1 MAGPEAQLEV
11 ATAAQGVA
19 GGAPCAFP
27 SQAALYRHL
36 LDLVDGAC
44 TIIDAVRGAIVD
56 CNVTAHQQLGYTREQ
71 YLALP
76 PSDLL
81 ADPAHDQAWVEA
93 VKADLRKRGR
103 LSFSTS
109 LRHRNGTTLAVEV
122 HLELV
127 RCGGQKLLLAAARE
141 RFQLLRIKEQLELS
155 NRQLLEAERLAQL
168 GSWQLRSLHGPITWS
183 PQIEQILEFPDSRR
197 PQLRLYLARVHPD
210 DRPALRQAIRQ
221 LVQGGRPLELE
232 HRLKLAGGRRK
243 VVVLRARIES
253 GRRGQAVGVVGTLQD
268 VTAASAVKEK
278 LKHTAYRDGVTGLPN
293 RAASHRHL
301 EQLLRELPHTSNLAT
316 ICLDIDDFQA
326 INDSFGIAIGNR
338 VLEETGRRLR
348 KLLGPADWVAR
359 TGSDEFLVLSSRV
372 HSIGEAR
379 SLAVELQRQL
389 ARPLPIQEHL
399 AVTLAVTVGVSVW
412 PEHAGDPLELLQ
424 RANTALTEAKQ
435 RGPRQLEVYSNL
447 ISARLLVRTQLEQ
460 ELARAVDRDQLRLV
474 FQPQTD
480 GRGEVVGAEAL
491 LRWID
496 QRGQPQS
503 PANFIPLAERTG
515 LIHAIGQW
523 VLEESFRQLAAW
535 ERQGLTLPL
544 LSINLSS
551 IQLQDP
557 ERSLGRF
564 IHSCSQQHGIQP
576 QRLEFELTETA
587 IQRDA
592 ALVTEQMQE
601 LAGMGFKLALD
612 DFGTGYSSLEVLHR
626 LPLHK
631 LKIDR
636 CFIDPLVDR
645 HTDRSI
651 VAATIAMARQ
661 LGMTPLAE
669 GVENAGQ
676 VELLL
681 ELGCELFQGFHFGGP
696 MEAAELGR
704 RLASQG
710 T

>member
-1 MAGPEAQLEV
+1 MAGR
-11 ATAAQGVA
+11 GVDSA
-19 GGAPCAFP
+19 DAIAFP

-44 TIIDAVRGAIVD
+44 TILDADGGRIVD
-56 CNVTAHQQLGYTREQ
+56 CNVAAHEQLGYSREQ
-71 YLALP
+71 YLALTP
-76 PSDLL
+76 RDLQ
-81 ADPAHDQAWVEA
+81 ADPARDQAWVESM
-93 VKADLRKRGR
+93 VVELHQRGQ
-103 LSFSTS
+103 LTFSTS
-109 LRHRNGTTLAVEV
+109 HRHRNGSALAVEV

-127 RCGGQKLLLAAARE
+127 TCDGQTLLLAATRE
-141 RFQLLRIKEQLELS
+141 RSHRLRIQEDLERS
-155 NRQLLEAERLAQL
+155 NRQLLEAEQLAQL
-168 GSWQLRSLHGPITWS
+168 GSWQLRSLQGPILWS
-183 PQIEQILEFPDSRR
+183 PQIEQILELPDSRR
-197 PQLRLYLARVHPD
+197 PQLRRYLSRVHPD
-210 DRPALRQAIRQ
+210 DRPALLQAIRE
-221 LVQGGRPLELE
+221 LAQGGRPLELE
-232 HRLKLAGGRRK
+232 QRLQLSNGRHK
-243 VVVLRARIES
+243 VVVLRARIDAD
-253 GRRGQAVGVVGTLQD
+253 RRGRPVGVVGTLQD
-268 VTAASAVKEK
+268 VTAANAVKEQ
-278 LKHTAYRDGVTGLPN
+278 LEQTAFRDAVTGLPN

-301 EQLLRELPHTSNLAT
+301 DQLLRELPRTTNLAA

-326 INDSFGIAIGNR
+326 INDSFGIAVGNR
-338 VLEETGRRLR
+338 VLEQTGRRLQQ
-348 KLLGPADWVAR
+348 LLGEADWVAR
-359 TGSDEFLVLSSRV
+359 TGSDEFLVLSHAI

-379 SLAVELQRQL
+379 NLAVELQRQL
-389 ARPLPIQEHL
+389 ARPLPIQDHL

-435 RGPRQLEVYSNL
+435 RGLRQLEVYSNL
-447 ISARLLVRTQLEQ
+447 ISARMLARTQLEQ
-460 ELARAVDRDQLRLV
+460 ELARAVDREQLRLV

-480 GRGEVVGAEAL
+480 SHGRVVGAEAL
-491 LRWID
+491 LRWTD
-496 QRGQPQS
+496 QRGQSQS

-535 ERQGLTLPL
+535 RKQGLQLPL

-557 ERSLGRF
+557 ERNLSRF
-564 IHSCSQQHGIQP
+564 IHACSRQHGIEP

-592 ALVTEQMQE
+592 ALVTEQLQE
-601 LAGMGFKLALD
+601 LAGLGFKLALD

-626 LPLHK
+626 LPLDK

-661 LGMTPLAE
+661 LGLTPLAE
-669 GVENAGQ
+669 GVENASQ

-681 ELGCELFQGFHFGGP
+681 ELGCELFQGYHFGRP
-696 MEAAELGR
+696 MEAVQLGE
-704 RLASQG
+704 RLAAQAA
-710 T
+710 

>member
-1 MAGPEAQLEV
+1 MASPEPQREV
-11 ATAAQGVA
+11 GIAAPVEA
-19 GGAPCAFP
+19 AASAIAFP
-27 SQAALYRHL
+27 DRAALYRHL

-44 TIIDAVRGAIVD
+44 TILDAEGGTFLD
-56 CNVTAHQQLGYTREQ
+56 CNVAAHEQLGYSRQQ
-71 YLALP
+71 YLAITP
-76 PSDLL
+76 CAIQ

-93 VKADLRKRGR
+93 ILAELRQSGR
-103 LSFSTS
+103 LTVSTS
-109 LRHRNGTTLAVEV
+109 HRHRNGSALAVEV

-127 RCGGQKLLLAAARE
+127 HCGGQALLLAATRE
-141 RFQLLRIKEQLELS
+141 HSQLLRIQEDLERS
-155 NRQLLEAERLAQL
+155 NRQLLEAEQLAQL
-168 GSWQLRSLHGPITWS
+168 GSWQLRSLHGPIRWS
-183 PQIEQILEFPDSRR
+183 PQIAQILELSDSHR
-197 PQLRLYLARVHPD
+197 PQLHRYLSRVHPD
-210 DRPALRQAIRQ
+210 DRRALLQAIRELAQ
-221 LVQGGRPLELE
+221 AGRPLELE
-232 HRLKLAGGRRK
+232 QRLRLANGKRK
-243 VVVLRARIES
+243 VVVLRARMNS
-253 GRRGQAVGVVGTLQD
+253 DGLGRRIGVVGTLQD
-268 VTAASAVKEK
+268 VTAADA
-278 LKHTAYRDGVTGLPN
+278 LKGQLEQTAYRDAVTGLPN

-301 EQLLRELPHTSNLAT
+301 DQLLRELPRSTNLAA

-326 INDSFGIAIGNR
+326 INDSFGIAVGNR
-338 VLEETGRRLR
+338 VLEETGRRLQQ
-348 KLLGPADWVAR
+348 LLGPADWVAR
-359 TGSDEFLVLSSRV
+359 TGSDEFLVLSPHR

-379 SLAVELQRQL
+379 SLAMELQRQL
-389 ARPLPIQEHL
+389 ARPLPIQDHL

-447 ISARLLVRTQLEQ
+447 ISARLLARTQLEQ
-460 ELARAVDRDQLRLV
+460 ELARAVDREQLRLV

-480 GRGEVVGAEAL
+480 GHGRVVGAEAL

-496 QRGQPQS
+496 QRGQAQS

-535 ERQGLTLPL
+535 RKQGLQLPL
-544 LSINLSS
+544 LSVNLSS

-557 ERSLGRF
+557 ERNLSRF
-564 IHSCSQQHGIQP
+564 IHTCSRQYGIEPQQ
-576 QRLEFELTETA
+576 LEFELTETA

-592 ALVTEQMQE
+592 LLVTEQLQE
-601 LAGMGFKLALD
+601 LADMGFKLALD

-626 LPLHK
+626 LPLDK

-661 LGMTPLAE
+661 LGLTPLAE

-681 ELGCELFQGFHFGGP
+681 ELGCELFQGYHFGRP
-696 MEAAELGR
+696 MEAGELGE
-704 RLASQG
+704 RLAAQG
-710 T
+710 Q